1 MTDTPHHDYSALSAR
16 KRQAIFRATH
26 RGTRE
31 MDILLGGFVEK
42 EVHTFTESEMN
53 DLDALMQAP
62 DWDIYKWVTGTL
74 PVPGNYDTPLF
85 RRWSAYQNAKSGE
98 MRNL

>member
-1 MTDTPHHDYSALSAR
+1 
-16 KRQAIFRATH
+16 
-26 RGTRE
+26 
-31 MDILLGGFVEK
+31 MDILLGGFVER
-42 EVHTFTESEMN
+42 EVHALSDTEMD
-53 DLDALMQAP
+53 DLDELLQAP

-85 RRWSAYQNAKSGE
+85 RRWATYQSAQSGK